1 MVPGGGR
8 LRVWAVGMAGLLQ
21 VLVLPASAEPDAAQ
35 LLAMVEYSAVVETMA
50 QACEQSRP
58 ELATA
63 FVMAQRA
70 WWLRNGRVE
79 EKLLTLQNEIGK
91 PRATAFLRYY
101 ESLGEALRGE
111 IDGLRD
117 KGDTA
122 YAAHCDE

>member
-1 MVPGGGR
+1 
-8 LRVWAVGMAGLLQ
+8 
-21 VLVLPASAEPDAAQ
+21 
-35 LLAMVEYSAVVETMA
+35 MA
-50 QACEQSRP
+50 QGCEQSRP

-101 ESLGEALRGE
+101 ESLAGTGTRL
-111 IDGLRD
+111 
-117 KGDTA
+117 T
-122 YAAHCDE
+122 